1 MYCIK
6 CGVELADTEKHCPL
20 CGTTVFHPELTQK
33 EASPAYPPYRKPKQ
47 RINRR
52 GVLFLLSVI
61 YLILAAQLFVCE
73 FSIFNQFHWSL
84 YAVGGLIVSYVAVIL
99 PMWFYHPN
107 PVIFVP
113 CDFVAAALYL
123 WFINV
128 LSNGIWFLTF
138 ALPLTLAVGL
148 LVTAILAL
156 THYLRRGKLF
166 IFGGASV
173 LVGLLIVMLEI
184 LLWITFSLKFYFW
197 SVYPLIGFVLLGI
210 ALIVIGVCRPLREA
224 LTKKIFV

>member
-61 YLILAAQLFVCE
+61 YLILSAQLFVCE

>member
-20 CGTTVFHPELTQK
+20 CGTVVYHPELTQK
-33 EASPAYPPYRKPKQ
+33 EAPPTYPPYRKPKQ

-52 GVLFLLSVI
+52 GVLFLISVL

-99 PMWFYHPN
+99 PMWFHHPN

-113 CDFVAAALYL
+113 CDFAAATLYL
-123 WFINV
+123 WFINL
-128 LSNGIWFLTF
+128 LSGGNWFLTF
-138 ALPLTLAVGL
+138 ALPVAVATALLTTAPIAL
-148 LVTAILAL
+148 L
-156 THYLRRGKLF
+156 HYIRKGHLF
-166 IFGGASV
+166 IFGSASILFGAF
-173 LVGLLIVMLEI
+173 LVQVET
-184 LLWITFSLKFYFW
+184 LLWVTFSIPFYFW

-210 ALIVIGVCRPLREA
+210 ALIIIGICRPLREA
-224 LTKKIFV
+224 LTKKFFV

>member
-128 LSNGIWFLTF
+128 LSNGNWFLTF

-197 SVYPLIGFVLLGI
+197 SVYPLIGVVLLGI